1 MRPEEWRF
9 ASNAYGRPEIS
20 GPRGGFGLRFN
31 LSATRGLVA
40 CAVTAGLD
48 AGIDVEDAG
57 ASRERAY
64 GALADRF
71 FSAPEARALGALE
84 PSRRRERFLEYWTL
98 KESYIKAR
106 GRGLSIPLDGFTFH
120 LDEGRRIRVSF
131 DAALEDEPRRWQF
144 SLLRPT
150 ATHLL
155 ALGVRRRGDAEVRI
169 TLREAAPLLRPATW
183 RGRG

>member
-1 MRPEEWRF
+1 MGPGEWRF

-31 LSATRGLVA
+31 LSGTRGLVA

-48 AGIDVEDAG
+48 AGIDVEDHG
-57 ASRERAY
+57 AARGRAY

-71 FSAPEARALGALE
+71 FSPREARALRALE
-84 PSRRRERFLEYWTL
+84 PSRRPARFLEYWTL

-106 GRGLSIPLDGFTFH
+106 GRGLSIPLDRFSFY
-120 LDEGRRIRVSF
+120 LDEGPRIRVSF
-131 DAALEDEPRRWQF
+131 DASLEDDPSRWQF

-155 ALGVRRRGDAEVRI
+155 ALGVRRRGNAEVRI
-169 TLREAAPLLRPATW
+169 TLREAAPLLRPAA
-183 RGRG
+183 